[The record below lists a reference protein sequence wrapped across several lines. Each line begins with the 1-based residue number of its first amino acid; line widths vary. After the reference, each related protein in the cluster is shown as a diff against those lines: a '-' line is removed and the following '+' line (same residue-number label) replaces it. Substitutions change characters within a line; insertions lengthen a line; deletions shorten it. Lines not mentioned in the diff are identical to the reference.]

1 MILVATHD
9 IAKGDELYIS
19 YLGVVESTLRDFAG
33 MENTIERRQHLMK
46 EFGFHCM
53 CELCVRT
60 DG

>member
-1 MILVATHD
+1 MVATHD
-9 IAKGDELYIS
+9 ITKGDELYIS
-19 YLGVVESTLRDFAG
+19 YGFVG
-33 MENTIERRQHLMK
+33 MENTFQRRQHLMK